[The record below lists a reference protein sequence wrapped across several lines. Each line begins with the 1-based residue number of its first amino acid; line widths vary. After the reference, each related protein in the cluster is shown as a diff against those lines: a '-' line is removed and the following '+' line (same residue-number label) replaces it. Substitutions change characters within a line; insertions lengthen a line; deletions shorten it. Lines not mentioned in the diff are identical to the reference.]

1 MVRIHRVLCSL
12 LPLYFFA
19 HTFVGIPTSWT
30 QSKRMALASGAVTS
44 KAAVKFTYFPL
55 FAKGPSCALALEH
68 SGIEWEGA
76 FPGSWSDLKPTTPW
90 LHLPILETEDAGV
103 IGHELAILNYIGQ
116 KSEKMGGAGPKEF
129 GISQQ
134 LMCQAEDIYKQLGNL
149 KNGVITGKDAEAFW
163 MAADEKSHNRN
174 FGVKVYLQLLE
185 AFYKTCGA
193 EGGKFTTSGVTVGEC
208 KLFATLHSLV
218 LIKADI
224 LKDYPGLNS
233 FYTRFAS
240 EAPTQSILK
249 DGGKMPDAFGQYF
262 KF

>member
-1 MVRIHRVLCSL
+1 M
-12 LPLYFFA
+12 
-19 HTFVGIPTSWT
+19 
-30 QSKRMALASGAVTS
+30 ASGAVTC

-55 FAKGPSCALALEH
+55 FAKGPACALALEH

-76 FPGSWSDLKPTTPW
+76 FPGTWSELKPTTPW

-116 KSEKMGGAGPKEF
+116 KSEKMGGAGPKEIA
-129 GISQQ
+129 ISQQ
-134 LMCQAEDIYKQLGNL
+134 LMCQAEDIYKQLGML
-149 KNGVITGKDAEAFW
+149 KNGFIAGKDAEAFW
-163 MAADEKSHNRN
+163 EAVDEKSHNRN

-208 KLFATLHSLV
+208 KLFATLHILI